1 MCQGC
6 AVDCSPFVCPLRGF
20 WRVDVGSDLKRW
32 HVRFEQTPSCGTF
45 AGVPLL
51 VWRVCF
57 RSRRTPVVRAE
68 CTVLCRGH
76 GALWVAGVVL
86 ALSPHHSCSRW
97 HSVLALR
104 SCSVLQSF
112 SSSLLLCGT
121 AFWLFALALCCRV
134 LALRFCSVLQ
144 SFSSSLLLC
153 GTAFWLFAL
162 ALCCRV
168 LALRFCSV
176 ARRSGSSL
184 LLCVTEF

>member
-1 MCQGC
+1 M
-6 AVDCSPFVCPLRGF
+6 
-20 WRVDVGSDLKRW
+20 GSDLKRW

-121 AFWLFALALCCRV
+121 AFWLFAFALCYRV
-134 LALRFCSVLQ
+134 LALRFCCACLPTTFARPPSPRSTCTDTSPIRALPSLNPPPPMSPAQ
-144 SFSSSLLLC
+144 SPV
-153 GTAFWLFAL
+153 GGAPA
-162 ALCCRV
+162 
-168 LALRFCSV
+168 ALRAWRTRGWDRGR
-176 ARRSGSSL
+176 ARRKRKQN
-184 LLCVTEF
+184 FI